1 MFSTQAHQNICS
13 LKWKENWVVIK
24 KFLDC
29 QKCPGAN
36 AHGLL
41 QVAFMFFFPSPL
53 VCNTMPCC
61 LFYLFCFS
69 FLFFSFSFFF
79 SSSSGQWRCLSF
91 SFDFL
96 RSGRRDFFL
105 HDFYFSNKFG
115 CLLLFCGYLSRFCF
129 NWASFF
135 KKDIWVNLFEH
146 IFFIPPLFRSQPNK
160 KKIK

>member
-1 MFSTQAHQNICS
+1 M
-13 LKWKENWVVIK
+13 KWKLSSDK
-24 KFLDC
+24 KISWLSKMPMC
-29 QKCPGAN
+29 MCTWH

-69 FLFFSFSFFF
+69 FLFFFFF
-79 SSSSGQWRCLSF
+79 F
-91 SFDFL
+91 
-96 RSGRRDFFL
+96 FFL
-105 HDFYFSNKFG
+105 FLFWAVTLPFIFFWFFKVWATWFFFYMIFIFLINLGVCSF
-115 CLLLFCGYLSRFCF
+115 FCGYLSRFCF

-135 KKDIWVNLFEH
+135 KKGIWVNLFEH